1 MMRFLAVTLITTA
14 SAAGSS
20 TRLRSGALEQP
31 TSGWDMP
38 NRGWN
43 LESQAVEPTEIQ
55 SPAEMEEEE
64 ETTQEVPDSQPSLS
78 VALDDPLS
86 DIALPQAAPKLKVAP
101 AAAAAPPV
109 APAVAPPP
117 VVSIPAVE
125 ASQKQQLA
133 LLEELAVT
141 PVYKA
146 PEPKLPVAKA
156 RGNAVS
162 TPMLRNDRNL
172 TKGTTH
178 FVDGEAP
185 KDPTIYALD
194 EHKQCNP
201 PCKAHRGV
209 CNDRVCFCKTPYTGT
224 TCQNEIS
231 AGSYRFGPT
240 LVVGCSVVALG
251 LGIFMAMIIYSFI
264 RENIE
269 KRMVSLG
276 DETVNKESWTPS
288 DTGTKKKIRK

>member
-64 ETTQEVPDSQPSLS
+64 ETTQEVPESQPSLS

-86 DIALPQAAPKLKVAP
+86 DIALPQAVPKLKVAP
-101 AAAAAPPV
+101 VAVAPP
-109 APAVAPPP
+109 AEPAVAPPA
-117 VVSIPAVE
+117 VVSAPATQ

-146 PEPKLPVAKA
+146 PVPEHSVAKVGRKA
-156 RGNAVS
+156 GSA
-162 TPMLRNDRNL
+162 PLLRNERNL
-172 TKGTTH
+172 TKGATH

-185 KDPTIYALD
+185 KDPTIYSLD

-201 PCKAHRGV
+201 PCKANRGV

-231 AGSYRFGPT
+231 AGSYRFGIT
-240 LVVGCSVVALG
+240 LVAGCSMVCVVFGVLCAV
-251 LGIFMAMIIYSFI
+251 IIYSFI
-264 RENIE
+264 RDSIE

-288 DTGTKKKIRK
+288 DTGTKKKVRK